1 MGQQAIVNQAAFD
14 IGQMTEQK
22 QSDRGEIIGL
32 RGYACILQHKAT

>member
-22 QSDRGEIIGL
+22 QSDRSEIPGL
-32 RGYACILQHKAT
+32 LGYAHILQDKAN